1 MPINA
6 RNRLASVMGKCFP
19 TVTGA
24 TRDALRH
31 AALSQKL
38 GREVASSADL
48 TDDEIKTLLTE
59 WEHYDAP
66 FSPSEKAMK
75 TVNELAQ
82 RYQTEHG
89 QAQLL

>member
-1 MPINA
+1 MPINP
-6 RNRLASVMGKCFP
+6 RQRLAIVMGKCFQ

-38 GREVASSADL
+38 GREIVSSADL
-48 TDDEIKTLLTE
+48 TDDEIKSLLTE

-66 FSPSEKAMK
+66 FGPSERAMK
-75 TVNELAQ
+75 SINELATK
-82 RYQTEHG
+82 YQAEHG
-89 QAQLL
+89 QARLL